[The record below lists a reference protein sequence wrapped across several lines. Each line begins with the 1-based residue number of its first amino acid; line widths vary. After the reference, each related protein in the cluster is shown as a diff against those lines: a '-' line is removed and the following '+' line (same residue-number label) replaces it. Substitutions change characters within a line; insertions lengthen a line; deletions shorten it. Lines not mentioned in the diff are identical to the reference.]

1 MKEASVPVPICLSYE
16 SSVARGD
23 LLARRRRTGSWR
35 ARILF
40 FLEVF
45 GLAVLAIGGAMM
57 LAAAPHIRETT
68 PAISQAPQAY
78 NDNYLE
84 LFAKGPGRGWYVLGH
99 APCAAEQACEQP

>member
-1 MKEASVPVPICLSYE
+1 MTVPICLSYE

-23 LLARRRRTGSWR
+23 RSCSRRRTRSWR
-35 ARILF
+35 ARALF

-45 GLAVLAIGGAMM
+45 GLAVLAMGGAMV
-57 LAAAPHIRETT
+57 LAAAPQVREAA
-68 PAISQAPQAY
+68 PAISQGLERY

-84 LFAKGPGRGWYVLGH
+84 LFAKGPGRGWYVVGH